1 MVHVKILDYL
11 ALDEIQR
18 KTSKTRE
25 ILCSNDHAGFKKVF
39 VDNVLGIYA
48 LLMDIWLNRCYCI
61 VMEYFYA
68 K

>member
-1 MVHVKILDYL
+1 MVHVKMLDYL

-48 LLMDIWLNRCYCI
+48 LLMDIWLNRC
-61 VMEYFYA
+61 
-68 K
+68 

>member
-48 LLMDIWLNRCYCI
+48 LLMDIWLNRC
-61 VMEYFYA
+61 
-68 K
+68 

>member
-25 ILCSNDHAGFKKVF
+25 ILCLQDNDPAGFKKVF
-39 VDNVLGIYA
+39 VDNVSGIYA
-48 LLMDIWLNRCYCI
+48 LLMDI
-61 VMEYFYA
+61 
-68 K
+68 